1 MIMIYIY
8 ILIVIPNKIL
18 WFIEVMVH
26 RSYVY
31 TYYIYGYIWLCYI
44 YIYYTYSNPQ
54 QDTRVIIVLE

>member
-1 MIMIYIY
+1 MVIYGYDYDIY

-44 YIYYTYSNPQ
+44 YIILIAIPNKIQ
-54 QDTRVIIVLE
+54 G